1 MRAVIQ
7 RVISAHVDVDGATTG
22 SIGRGLVVLLGVA
35 GGDSEDDL
43 NYLVDKILNLRIFE
57 DDAGKMNLSL
67 LQIQA
72 ELLAVSQF
80 TLLADCRKG
89 RRPGFSQAASPECA
103 RRLYDLFIKQVR
115 SNGIK
120 VGSGV
125 FQADMQVHLVNDG
138 PVTMLLDSRK
148 EF

>member
-7 RVISAHVDVDGATTG
+7 RVTSARVEVDQTVTG
-22 SIGRGLVVLLGVA
+22 SIAQGLVVLLGVA
-35 GGDSEDDL
+35 AGDSEKDL
-43 NYLVDKILNLRIFE
+43 NYLIDKILNLRIFE
-57 DDAGKMNLSL
+57 DDKGKMNLSL
-67 LQIQA
+67 SQIEG

-89 RRPGFSQAASPECA
+89 RRPGFSAAAPPESA
-103 RRLYDLFIKQVR
+103 RYLYDLFVDQVR
-115 SNGIK
+115 QRGIT
-120 VGSGV
+120 VGCGV

-138 PVTMLLDSRK
+138 PVTMMLDSRK

>member
-7 RVISAHVDVDGATTG
+7 RVTSARVEVDQTITG
-22 SIGRGLVVLLGVA
+22 SIAQGLVVLLGVA
-35 GGDSEDDL
+35 AGDTEKDL

-57 DDAGKMNLSL
+57 DEEGKMNLSL
-67 LQIQA
+67 AQIEG

-89 RRPGFSQAASPECA
+89 RRPGFSAAAPPESA
-103 RRLYDLFIKQVR
+103 RQLYDLFVDQVR
-115 SNGIK
+115 QRGIT
-120 VGSGV
+120 VGCGV

-138 PVTMLLDSRK
+138 PVTMMLDSRK

>member
-7 RVISAHVDVDGATTG
+7 RVTSARVEVDQTVTG
-22 SIGRGLVVLLGVA
+22 SIAQGLVVLLGVA
-35 GGDSEDDL
+35 AGDTEKDL

-57 DDAGKMNLSL
+57 DEEGKMNLSL
-67 LQIQA
+67 AQIEG

-89 RRPGFSQAASPECA
+89 RRPGFSAAAPPESA
-103 RRLYDLFIKQVR
+103 RQLYDLFVDQVR
-115 SNGIK
+115 QRGIT
-120 VGSGV
+120 VGCGV

-138 PVTMLLDSRK
+138 PVTMMLDSRK

>member
-7 RVISAHVDVDGATTG
+7 RVTSARVEVDQTVTGA
-22 SIGRGLVVLLGVA
+22 IGHGLVVLLGVA
-35 GGDSEDDL
+35 AGDSEKDL
-43 NYLVDKILNLRIFE
+43 NYLIDKIINLRIFE
-57 DDAGKMNLSL
+57 DEEGKMNLSL
-67 LQIQA
+67 GQIEG

-89 RRPGFSQAASPECA
+89 RRPGFSAAAPPESA
-103 RRLYDLFIKQVR
+103 RQLYDLFVDHVR
-115 SNGIK
+115 QRGIT
-120 VGSGV
+120 VGCGV

-138 PVTMLLDSRK
+138 PVTMMLDSRK